1 MNAPGRHFRIGIAG
15 FAHPGGSGVIAS
27 ELARLLAG
35 RGHEVHYFADTV
47 PFRCLPSG
55 GHLVYHEAPAV
66 GSAPGRD
73 RSQTLALA
81 AKMAEV
87 ARRCRLEVLH
97 AHYALPHAPAAILA
111 RGMLGSQSR
120 PALVTTLHGTDVT
133 GARRDAVVREVTGY
147 SIRASDAVTAV
158 SRYLQQAANAEFPE
172 RGNIDWI
179 PNFIDLKAWPRAP
192 REGRERYAA
201 DGELLLMHLSNFRT
215 VKRPLDTLRILAA
228 VHRERPARLVLVGDG
243 PELPALWA
251 EAGRLDLRDRIRLLG
266 TRVDVWPLLACADV
280 FLLPSAEESFGLAAL
295 EALASGVP
303 AVTSDAGGLPE
314 LIENGRS
321 GYVAAIGDCDAM
333 ARRVLEL
340 TRDDAVLE
348 RHREEAC
355 RRARQFD
362 AERVVPLYEALYE
375 KALA

>member
-1 MNAPGRHFRIGIAG
+1 MSGPGRHFRIGIAG
-15 FAHPGGSGVIAS
+15 FSHPGGSGVIAS

-35 RGHEVHYFADTV
+35 RGHEVHFIADTA
-47 PFRCLPSG
+47 PFRCIPSV

-66 GSAPGRD
+66 GSGPGGERG
-73 RSQTLALA
+73 RTLALA

-87 ARRCRLEVLH
+87 ARNCRLEILH

-111 RGMLGSQSR
+111 RGMLGSESR
-120 PALVTTLHGTDVT
+120 PAIVTTLHGTDVT

-172 RGNIDWI
+172 HGKVELI
-179 PNFIDLKAWPRAP
+179 PNFIELNASARAP
-192 REGRERYAA
+192 REDRERYVEG
-201 DGELLLMHLSNFRT
+201 GELLLMHLSNFRA

-251 EAGRLDLRDRIRLLG
+251 EAGRLGLRNRVRLLG
-266 TRVDVWPLLACADV
+266 TRADVWPLLACADV

-321 GYVAAIGDCDAM
+321 GYVAPIGDCDAM

-340 TRDDAVLE
+340 TADAAALA

-355 RRARQFD
+355 RRAREFD
-362 AERVVPLYEALYE
+362 ATRIVPLYETLYE
-375 KALA
+375 KVLA

>member
-1 MNAPGRHFRIGIAG
+1 MSGSGRHFRIGIAG
-15 FAHPGGSGVIAS
+15 FSHPGGSGVIAS

-35 RGHEVHYFADTV
+35 RGHEVHFIADTA
-47 PFRCLPSG
+47 PFRCAPSG
-55 GHLVYHEAPAV
+55 GHLVYHEALAV
-66 GSAPGRD
+66 GSAPGGD

-87 ARRCRLEVLH
+87 ARRCRLEILH

-111 RGMLGSQSR
+111 RGMLGSESR

-133 GARRDAVVREVTGY
+133 GACRDAVVREVTGY

-158 SRYLQQAANAEFPE
+158 SRHLQQAANAEFPAH
-172 RGNIDWI
+172 GNVDWI

-192 REGRERYAA
+192 REGRELYAA
-201 DGELLLMHLSNFRT
+201 EGELLLMHVSSFRA
-215 VKRPLDTLRILAA
+215 VKRPLDTLRILAQ
-228 VHRERPARLVLVGDG
+228 VHRERPARLVLIGDG

-314 LIENGRS
+314 LIENGKS
-321 GYVAAIGDCDAM
+321 GYVAAIGDCDTM
-333 ARRVLEL
+333 ARRVLDL
-340 TRDDAVLE
+340 TADAAALE
-348 RHREEAC
+348 RHREEAY

-362 AERVVPLYEALYE
+362 AERIVPLYEALYE
-375 KALA
+375 KALT